1 MFWRSRSGSHIHRY
15 LDDYDDD
22 DEIKRKAPHYEDHM
36 LAELTKEEIINA
48 LDVLEKIEEN
58 QQHSKELSD
67 KEVVIKF
74 NKTKSKSQ
82 ACPQPVQSQSPI
94 SPKFHWDY
102 NLICYPSTHPKT

>member
-74 NKTKSKSQ
+74 NKTKYFLLSNL
-82 ACPQPVQSQSPI
+82 SP
-94 SPKFHWDY
+94 SPKHVP
-102 NLICYPSTHPKT
+102 NQSKAKAQ